1 MSEDISSSIKIP
13 LSGWSGYIK
22 EPSEIQLINKE
33 SIQKLITNSNG
44 KFIARGHGCSF
55 GDQAILNSGIVLDT
69 NNLKEI
75 KWINDEVISVESG
88 VELRELLS
96 ELLPRNKTL
105 VGIPGGL
112 QITIG
117 GAISNNIHGK
127 DHWKN
132 GNFSENIVS
141 ITFIDQEGNKHK
153 VSKQDEIFKYLIGGM
168 GLFGLIISAELKTCD
183 IKSPWI
189 RENTIRLNS
198 KYDFEEFFT
207 SIKNSKLDIDYA
219 VAWLDFSNKNH
230 LGRGIA
236 LTGKFIDG
244 KKVTKN
250 YVEEKTRF
258 NKYVFNYFHHNYFW
272 TIARPFYKRPVLNT
286 LSFMKY
292 KLTKQV
298 SSSDIF
304 YTDYMWIDNKFI
316 PEYRKIYKP
325 KNFVEVQPLIP
336 INDGYE
342 QFFELLDYLKFNRLE
357 PLFPSV
363 KIHKEHESLW
373 TFAGNGL
380 SICIDIPVA
389 RKNFT
394 NTINE
399 LYEFLIDIN
408 ARVYLAKDST
418 LDKKLTNKLAPGFNE
433 LIEKSNELNFD
444 DKFCSNM
451 VNRLKD

>member
-1 MSEDISSSIKIP
+1 MSNKPNSPNKMS
-13 LSGWSGYIK
+13 LSGWSGYI
-22 EPSEIQLINKE
+22 EATSEIQYVNKE
-33 SIQKLITNSNG
+33 LIQETIKSNNE
-44 KFIARGHGCSF
+44 KYIARGHGCSF
-55 GDQAILNSGIVLDT
+55 GDQALLNSGIVLNT

-75 KWINDEVISVESG
+75 KWITDEILSVESG

-132 GNFSENIVS
+132 GNFSENIIS
-141 ITFIDQEGNKHK
+141 ITFIDQEGTKQK
-153 VSKQDEIFKYLIGGM
+153 VSKQDEVFKYLIGGM
-168 GLFGLIISAELKTCD
+168 GLFGLIISAELKTFD

-189 RENTIRLNS
+189 REDTIRLNS

-207 SIKNSKLDIDYA
+207 SIKSSTLDIDYA
-219 VAWLDFSNKNH
+219 VAWLDFSNKKH

-244 KKVTKN
+244 KKVTKK
-250 YVEEKTRF
+250 YVEEKTKF

-272 TIARPFYKRPVLNT
+272 TIARPFYRRPILNS
-286 LSFMKY
+286 LSLMKY

-304 YTDYMWIDNKFI
+304 YTDYMWIDNKLI

-325 KNFVEVQPLIP
+325 KNFVEIQPLIP

-342 QFFELLDYLKFNRLE
+342 KFFELLDYLKLNQLE

-389 RKNFT
+389 RKNFMK
-394 NTINE
+394 TINE
-399 LYEFLIDIN
+399 LYDFLIDID

-418 LDKKLTNKLAPGFNE
+418 LDKKFANKLVPGFNE

-444 DKFCSNM
+444 QKFYSNM
-451 VNRLKD
+451 VNRLKN

>member
-1 MSEDISSSIKIP
+1 MSEDISSSIKMP
-13 LSGWSGYIK
+13 LSGWSGYI
-22 EPSEIQLINKE
+22 EESSEIQLINKE
-33 SIQKLITNSNG
+33 SIQKLIINSNE

-75 KWINDEVISVESG
+75 KWINDEIISVESG

-141 ITFIDQEGNKHK
+141 ITFIDQEGKKHK

-168 GLFGLIISAELKTCD
+168 GLFGLIISAELKTYD

-198 KYDFEEFFT
+198 KHDFEEFFT
-207 SIKNSKLDIDYA
+207 SVKNSKLDIDYA
-219 VAWLDFSNKNH
+219 VAWLDFSNKRH

-244 KKVTKN
+244 KKITKN
-250 YVEEKTRF
+250 YVEEKTKF

-272 TIARPFYKRPVLNT
+272 TIARPFYKRPVLNS
-286 LSFMKY
+286 LNLMKY

-304 YTDYMWIDNKFI
+304 YTDYMWIDNKLI

-336 INDGYE
+336 IDDGYE
-342 QFFELLDYLKFNRLE
+342 KFFELLDYLKFNRLE

-433 LIEKSNELNFD
+433 LIEKSNELNFNH
-444 DKFCSNM
+444 KFCSNM